1 MFPALTAHHG
11 SERDPD
17 GVDHGGEGGS
27 MSRRR
32 ATARAFSVISGFII
46 IPASLAGV
54 LLAGPAS
61 AAPTAANPC
70 AAQLTAASAS
80 TTSPAASPSAA
91 SSAPASP
98 TVSAVTP
105 TPAPSSASPT
115 SSPSSAGPTPTPS
128 SSSPTPSPSSSSPGP
143 SPSPSTSSGD
153 TLCLTVQALAAS
165 VQPSGQARY
174 AIWVWLAG
182 TVNGTAKV
190 SIAAAPGKLTPSFT
204 VCPATGGASCS
215 VALTAGQAVQLRAA
229 VAVPKN
235 AAGTHLTLTATGTSP
250 QSVASATASGSVLVS
265 SAAPASSAGT
275 GTAGTGLTPSGVG
288 AQLPGTTLPAGALP
302 SARLPLLPSPVTD
315 PSLAF
320 PQVTPSPDPTPAS
333 TPVKVNEVS
342 ASFPLSTRLVGGQ
355 IIGLAVLAAAITIAV
370 ARLSLRKPRPQ
381 HSRDP
386 D

>member
-1 MFPALTAHHG
+1 
-11 SERDPD
+11 
-17 GVDHGGEGGS
+17 

-32 ATARAFSVISGFII
+32 ATAHAFGAISGLII

-61 AAPTAANPC
+61 AAPAAANPC
-70 AAQLTAASAS
+70 SAQLTAVSAS

-98 TVSAVTP
+98 TP
-105 TPAPSSASPT
+105 TPSSASPTTAPSSASPT
-115 SSPSSAGPTPTPS
+115 PTASSASPTPTPS
-128 SSSPTPSPSSSSPGP
+128 SSSPTPTPSSTSP
-143 SPSPSTSSGD
+143 SPSPSGSPSSTGD

-165 VQPSGQARY
+165 VRPSAQARY
-174 AIWVWLAG
+174 AVWVWLAG
-182 TVNGTAKV
+182 KVNGTAKV
-190 SIAAAPGKLTPSFT
+190 SISAAPGKLAPSFT
-204 VCPATGGASCS
+204 VCPATGGTLCS

-229 VAVPKN
+229 VAVPQN

-250 QSVASATASGSVLVS
+250 QSAASATASGSVLVS
-265 SAAPASSAGT
+265 AAAPASSSSTPGA
-275 GTAGTGLTPSGVG
+275 GLTPAGVG
-288 AQLPGTTLPAGALP
+288 AQLPGTTLPAGVLP

-315 PSLAF
+315 PSLNF
-320 PQVTPSPDPTPAS
+320 PQVTPSPDPSSSS
-333 TPVKVNEVS
+333 TPVKVSEVS

>member
-1 MFPALTAHHG
+1 
-11 SERDPD
+11 
-17 GVDHGGEGGS
+17 
-27 MSRRR
+27 MSGWR
-32 ATARAFSVISGFII
+32 ARAHALAVISGLII

-61 AAPTAANPC
+61 AAPAAANPC
-70 AAQLTAASAS
+70 AAQLTAVSAS

-98 TVSAVTP
+98 TP
-105 TPAPSSASPT
+105 TPSSASPT
-115 SSPSSAGPTPTPS
+115 PSSASPTPSSASPTPTPS
-128 SSSPTPSPSSSSPGP
+128 SSSPTPSPSSSSP
-143 SPSPSTSSGD
+143 SPSPSGSPSSTAD

-165 VQPSGQARY
+165 VHPSAQARY
-174 AIWVWLAG
+174 AVWVWLAG

-190 SIAAAPGKLTPSFT
+190 SISAAPGKLTPSFT
-204 VCPATGGASCS
+204 VCPATGGNSCS
-215 VALTAGQAVQLRAA
+215 VALTAGQAVQLRAT
-229 VAVPKN
+229 VTVPQN
-235 AAGTHLTLTATGTSP
+235 ATGTHITLTATGTSP
-250 QSVASATASGSVLVS
+250 QSAASATASGSVLVS
-265 SAAPASSAGT
+265 TAAPTSSAGT
-275 GTAGTGLTPSGVG
+275 PGAGVSPAGVG
-288 AQLPGTTLPAGALP
+288 AQLPGTSLPAGVLP

-315 PSLAF
+315 PSLNF
-320 PQVTPSPDPTPAS
+320 PQVTPSPDPSASS
-333 TPVKVNEVS
+333 TPVKVSEVS

>member
-1 MFPALTAHHG
+1 
-11 SERDPD
+11 
-17 GVDHGGEGGS
+17 
-27 MSRRR
+27 
-32 ATARAFSVISGFII
+32 
-46 IPASLAGV
+46 
-54 LLAGPAS
+54 
-61 AAPTAANPC
+61 
-70 AAQLTAASAS
+70 
-80 TTSPAASPSAA
+80 
-91 SSAPASP
+91 
-98 TVSAVTP
+98 
-105 TPAPSSASPT
+105 
-115 SSPSSAGPTPTPS
+115 
-128 SSSPTPSPSSSSPGP
+128 
-143 SPSPSTSSGD
+143 
-153 TLCLTVQALAAS
+153 
-165 VQPSGQARY
+165 
-174 AIWVWLAG
+174 
-182 TVNGTAKV
+182 VNGTAKV

-204 VCPATGGASCS
+204 VRPATGGTSCS

-250 QSVASATASGSVLVS
+250 QSTASATASGSVLVS

-288 AQLPGTTLPAGALP
+288 AQLPGTTLPEGALP

-370 ARLSLRKPRPQ
+370 ARLSIRKPRPQ

>member
-1 MFPALTAHHG
+1 
-11 SERDPD
+11 
-17 GVDHGGEGGS
+17 

-32 ATARAFSVISGFII
+32 ATAHAFSVISGFII

-80 TTSPAASPSAA
+80 TTSPSAA

-98 TVSAVTP
+98 TPSVSAASP

-115 SSPSSAGPTPTPS
+115 SSPSSASPTPTPS
-128 SSSPTPSPSSSSPGP
+128 SSSPTPSPSSSSPSP
-143 SPSPSTSSGD
+143 SPSPSTSSAD

-204 VCPATGGASCS
+204 VCPATGGTSCS

-250 QSVASATASGSVLVS
+250 QSTASATASGSVLVS
-265 SAAPASSAGT
+265 SAAPASGAGT

-288 AQLPGTTLPAGALP
+288 AQLPGTTLPEGALP

-370 ARLSLRKPRPQ
+370 ARFSIRKPRPQ

>member
-1 MFPALTAHHG
+1 
-11 SERDPD
+11 
-17 GVDHGGEGGS
+17 

-61 AAPTAANPC
+61 AAPAAANPC
-70 AAQLTAASAS
+70 AAQLTAVSAS

-98 TVSAVTP
+98 T
-105 TPAPSSASPT
+105 
-115 SSPSSAGPTPTPS
+115 PTPS
-128 SSSPTPSPSSSSPGP
+128 SSSPTPSPSSSSP
-143 SPSPSTSSGD
+143 SPSPSGSPSSTAD

-165 VQPSGQARY
+165 VQPSAQARY
-174 AIWVWLAG
+174 AVWVWLAG

-190 SIAAAPGKLTPSFT
+190 SISAAPGKLTPSFT
-204 VCPATGGASCS
+204 VCPATGGNSCS
-215 VALTAGQAVQLRAA
+215 VALTAGQAVQLRAT
-229 VAVPKN
+229 VTVPQN
-235 AAGTHLTLTATGTSP
+235 ATGTHITLTATGTSP
-250 QSVASATASGSVLVS
+250 QSAASATASGSVLVS
-265 SAAPASSAGT
+265 TAAPTSSAGT
-275 GTAGTGLTPSGVG
+275 PGAGVTPAGVG
-288 AQLPGTTLPAGALP
+288 AQLPGTSLPTGLLP

-315 PSLAF
+315 PSLNF
-320 PQVTPSPDPTPAS
+320 PQVTPSPDPSASS
-333 TPVKVNEVS
+333 TPVKVSEVS

>member
-1 MFPALTAHHG
+1 
-11 SERDPD
+11 
-17 GVDHGGEGGS
+17 
-27 MSRRR
+27 MSGRR
-32 ATARAFSVISGFII
+32 ATAHALAVISGLII

-61 AAPTAANPC
+61 AAPAAANPC
-70 AAQLTAASAS
+70 AAQLTAVSAS

-98 TVSAVTP
+98 TPTPSSASP

-115 SSPSSAGPTPTPS
+115 PSSASPTPTPS
-128 SSSPTPSPSSSSPGP
+128 SSSPTPSPSSSSP
-143 SPSPSTSSGD
+143 SPSPSGSPSSTAD

-165 VQPSGQARY
+165 VQPSAQARY
-174 AIWVWLAG
+174 AVWVWLAG

-190 SIAAAPGKLTPSFT
+190 SISAAPGKLTPSFT
-204 VCPATGGASCS
+204 VCPATGGNSCS
-215 VALTAGQAVQLRAA
+215 VALTAGQAVQLRAT
-229 VAVPKN
+229 VTVPQN
-235 AAGTHLTLTATGTSP
+235 ATGTHITLTATGTSP
-250 QSVASATASGSVLVS
+250 QSAASATASGSVLVS
-265 SAAPASSAGT
+265 TAAPTSSAGT
-275 GTAGTGLTPSGVG
+275 PGAGVTPAGVG
-288 AQLPGTTLPAGALP
+288 AQLPGTSLPAGVLP

-315 PSLAF
+315 PSLNF
-320 PQVTPSPDPTPAS
+320 PQVTPSPDPSASS
-333 TPVKVNEVS
+333 TPVKVSEVS

>member
-1 MFPALTAHHG
+1 
-11 SERDPD
+11 
-17 GVDHGGEGGS
+17 

-32 ATARAFSVISGFII
+32 GTAHAFRVISGFLIV
-46 IPASLAGV
+46 PASLAGV

-61 AAPTAANPC
+61 AAPAAANPC
-70 AAQLTAASAS
+70 AAKLTAVSAS
-80 TTSPAASPSAA
+80 TPSPVATPSAA

-98 TVSAVTP
+98 TPSVSSASP

-115 SSPSSAGPTPTPS
+115 TSPSPASPTPTPS
-128 SSSPTPSPSSSSPGP
+128 SSSPTPSPSSSSPSP

-165 VQPSGQARY
+165 VRPSGQARY
-174 AIWVWLAG
+174 AVWVWLAG

-190 SIAAAPGKLTPSFT
+190 SIAATPGKLAPSFT
-204 VCPATGGASCS
+204 VCPTTGGTTCS

-229 VAVPKN
+229 VAVPQN

-250 QSVASATASGSVLVS
+250 QSAASATASGSVLVP
-265 SAAPASSAGT
+265 AAGPTSSAGT
-275 GTAGTGLTPSGVG
+275 PSAGLTPTGAG
-288 AQLPGTTLPAGALP
+288 AQLPGTTLPEGVLP

-333 TPVKVNEVS
+333 TPVKVNAVS

-370 ARLSLRKPRPQ
+370 ARLSIRKPRPQ
-381 HSRDP
+381 HTRDP

>member
-1 MFPALTAHHG
+1 
-11 SERDPD
+11 
-17 GVDHGGEGGS
+17 

-32 ATARAFSVISGFII
+32 ATAHAFSVISGFII

-98 TVSAVTP
+98 TVSAASP

-115 SSPSSAGPTPTPS
+115 SSPSS
-128 SSSPTPSPSSSSPGP
+128 SSPSP
-143 SPSPSTSSGD
+143 SPSPSTSSAD

-204 VCPATGGASCS
+204 VCPATGGTSCS

-250 QSVASATASGSVLVS
+250 QSAASATASGSVLVS

-288 AQLPGTTLPAGALP
+288 AQLPGTTLPEGALP

-370 ARLSLRKPRPQ
+370 ARLSIRKPRPQ